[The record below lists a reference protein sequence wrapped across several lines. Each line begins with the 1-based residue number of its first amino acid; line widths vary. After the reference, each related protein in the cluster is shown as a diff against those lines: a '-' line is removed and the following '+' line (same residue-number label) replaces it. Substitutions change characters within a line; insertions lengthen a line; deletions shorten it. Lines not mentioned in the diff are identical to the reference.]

1 MQTNDYIRLSEL
13 ISMIIADNSAK
24 LFENLVS
31 KSFEDS
37 KNQTV
42 IKMIDVFNAIKATK
56 ESLHNQIMEEIS

>member
-42 IKMIDVFNAIKATK
+42 VKMIDVFNVVKTTK